1 MVDNSWWI
9 GLITGGTA
17 VVASWVTGRSLTRSA
32 RVEAEVTANAAEVAQ
47 ARTRRRD
54 AYREL
59 SATVHGLSEVFWRM
73 EEADAA
79 PEGALRQAVLQE
91 MRTAS
96 RAALNEVTRASRE
109 VALEGPED
117 AAEAARQL
125 RRKALTAQRELV
137 GLAEGAG
144 DREAYDRAYRVF
156 REDHSRFLDLARA
169 ALEIG

>member
-32 RVEAEVTANAAEVAQ
+32 RVEAEVTARAAETAE

-59 SATVHGLSEVFWRM
+59 SAAVHGLSEVFWRM

-79 PEGALRQAVLQE
+79 PEGARRAAVLGE
-91 MRTAS
+91 MQIAS

-109 VALEGPED
+109 VALEGP
-117 AAEAARQL
+117 AEAAAAARTL
-125 RRKALTAQRELV
+125 RRRALTAHQRLV
-137 GLAEGAG
+137 ALGTGEG

-156 REDHSRFLDLARA
+156 REEHSGFLDLARA
-169 ALEIG
+169 ALEVG